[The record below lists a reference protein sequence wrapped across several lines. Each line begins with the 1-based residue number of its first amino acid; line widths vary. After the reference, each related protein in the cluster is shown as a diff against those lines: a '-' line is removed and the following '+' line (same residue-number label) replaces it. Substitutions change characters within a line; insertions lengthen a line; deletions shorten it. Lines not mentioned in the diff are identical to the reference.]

1 MSTVLLSAFFAM
13 ALNAQSGEMKKDTID
28 TYLIDKQKI
37 EHFVG
42 TQLEGKTISK
52 YIIAYKTTGEVVE
65 RIHVIMTT
73 PPKIVLNDDKAIS
86 TDNQLRGKMAALI
99 VMDGKEI
106 SSEQLSKV
114 NPDDIVNVNVYKP
127 GSKVAKSYGE
137 KGEKGVIVVV
147 TKAGKL
153 NDDIIYFVDGKKTTK
168 QEVDRLSP
176 DQIASITVNKKDGVG
191 VMEITTKK

>member
-13 ALNAQSGEMKKDTID
+13 ALNAQSGEMKKDTVD

-73 PPKIVLNDDKAIS
+73 PPKVVLNGDKAIS
-86 TDNQLRGKMAALI
+86 ADNPLRGKIAALI
-99 VMDGKEI
+99 VMDGKET

-114 NPDDIVNVNVYKP
+114 NPDDIVSVNVYKP

-147 TKAGKL
+147 TKAGNL
-153 NDDIIYFVDGKKTTK
+153 NDDIIYFIDGKKTTK

-191 VMEITTKK
+191 VLEITTKK